1 MGNACL
7 VVSILKHWLKIYC
20 QRTKQVGWW
29 LIEPNGGAQFICRQL
44 AVGQRAI
51 PFTGN
56 FAETGSN
63 DRAKK
68 ALLRPVLNLLKH
80 YKIILLADR
89 EFGV

>member
-1 MGNACL
+1 MAGSA
-7 VVSILKHWLKIYC
+7 IY
-20 QRTKQVGWW
+20 
-29 LIEPNGGAQFICRQL
+29 CRQL

-56 FAETGSN
+56 FTETGSSN
-63 DRAKK
+63 GRAK

-89 EFGV
+89 ERGV